1 MGSKS
6 VEKEPLCIAPWPMYQ
21 TIDPVAHGS
30 ATRSKMPRAMI
41 EIGAFFV
48 NGAKTG
54 LNLGLPPQ
62 GTVVPDLG
70 LHLEAA

>member
-1 MGSKS
+1 
-6 VEKEPLCIAPWPMYQ
+6 MYQ

-30 ATRSKMPRAMI
+30 ATRSNLPRAMI

-54 LNLGLPPQ
+54 LKLGLSPQ
-62 GTVVPDLG
+62 SMVVPDLR

>member
-1 MGSKS
+1 
-6 VEKEPLCIAPWPMYQ
+6 MYQ

-30 ATRSKMPRAMI
+30 ATRSNLPRAMI

-54 LNLGLPPQ
+54 LNLKRPPQ
-62 GTVVPDLG
+62 GTVVPG
-70 LHLEAA
+70 LRPHLEAA